1 MASSS
6 STHPNQY
13 LFESRPPGR
22 NISNSSSGSSSS
34 PSYAHHNNNNKQ
46 LWPDMP
52 EPFTPEMRDLQ
63 ARGKDP
69 YSTGSDL
76 GGAGGRGSMQHHGHH
91 GGMRMGGGGGGP
103 R

>member
-6 STHPNQY
+6 HAAQY
-13 LFESRPPGR
+13 PSYSAGAR
-22 NISNSSSGSSSS
+22 SSSGSSSS
-34 PSYAHHNNNNKQ
+34 SSFHHHNNHATSSKHWSNG
-46 LWPDMP
+46 PADMP

-69 YSTGSDL
+69 YAHGPDL
-76 GGAGGRGSMQHHGHH
+76 GRSGGGGRSSGN
-91 GGMRMGGGGGGP
+91 MRMGAGS